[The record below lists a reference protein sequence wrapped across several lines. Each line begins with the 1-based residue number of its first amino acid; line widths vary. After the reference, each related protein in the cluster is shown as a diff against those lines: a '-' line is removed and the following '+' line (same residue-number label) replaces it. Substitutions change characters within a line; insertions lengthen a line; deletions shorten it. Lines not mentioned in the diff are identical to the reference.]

1 MDLYRL
7 MYYKIKKKKNQ
18 IKRQNRKKM
27 INQTK
32 KVFIL
37 APTETVI
44 WQEFWKIY
52 HNYLVHNFGVIAA
65 PKVF

>member
-44 WQEFWKIY
+44 
-52 HNYLVHNFGVIAA
+52 
-65 PKVF
+65 